1 MLSTL
6 STADVLPMSDGV
18 TSFRTGETLRVWSTP
33 FAELDLEKKLAV
45 QLMHLASQFHGSDYS
60 CAKFGAG
67 GSAITYIPL
76 SINLPDHFRQLK
88 ERQAFYADTEAW
100 WLCDP
105 TPQKLHSADAAT
117 PGFTPPLHSHPSHP
131 VTFVQASPNLQHELQ
146 SAIDTPLIPSAW
158 LYGELPLPKTSDT
171 HPISVSA
178 VIPQELLSSISLHIS
193 LADSS
198 SPTIFNVHPAFSLHR
213 LTSTPAPLLTSPP
226 NVSGLPH
233 CDRPMPT
240 VRPVGKAP
248 LPLSAASS
256 RAHLQVWSR
265 VSMKSALQSAIA
277 SNIHQPVQSSIS
289 IPTDAAA
296 PRLPP
301 LAFGSIDLIG
311 EIFSTSH
318 IDLDINGSPITGP
331 QVRHDRTLSVPSTN
345 SQPVSASSSLGLHYL
360 QNKRPH
366 PNSTLYP
373 PHGIARR
380 PKLAHLGSRLVS
392 HPVISSD
399 SPQPTSPALGN
410 LYLSS
415 CPGKKGPVRGRGAVC
430 RDLEQDLRRIKAL
443 GVGCIV
449 CCLDDEEL
457 NFLGAPWPEYSQAA
471 RDLGLDILRIPIPEG
486 LAPASLELFDTHLT
500 RLISVYTLSGVPVLA
515 HCRGG
520 VGRAGLVACCWML
533 KLGLCGWVSTSDS
546 PDVGDEGQVRRDTL
560 EQVEKVI
567 GVVRR
572 RRSLKAIETYEQVK
586 FLVGFVDY
594 LRRGAHRY
602 K

>member
-1 MLSTL
+1 
-6 STADVLPMSDGV
+6 
-18 TSFRTGETLRVWSTP
+18 
-33 FAELDLEKKLAV
+33 
-45 QLMHLASQFHGSDYS
+45 MHLASQFHGSDYS

-67 GSAITYIPL
+67 D
-76 SINLPDHFRQLK
+76 NLK
-88 ERQAFYADTEAW
+88 ERQALYADTEAW

-105 TPQKLHSADAAT
+105 EPIAT
-117 PGFTPPLHSHPSHP
+117 PGLTLPLHSHPSHP
-131 VTFVQASPNLQHELQ
+131 VAFVQTSPNLQHELQ
-146 SAIDTPLIPSAW
+146 SAIDTPLIPPTW
-158 LYGELPLPKTSDT
+158 LCGEIPIPKTSDT

-178 VIPQELLSSISLHIS
+178 VIPQDLLSSISLHIS

-198 SPTIFNVHPAFSLHR
+198 SPTIFNIHPAFSLHR
-213 LTSTPAPLLTSPP
+213 LTASSASLLTSSSSG
-226 NVSGLPH
+226 VSGRTYS
-233 CDRPMPT
+233 DRPMLPG
-240 VRPVGKAP
+240 RPVGKVP

-256 RAHLQVWSR
+256 RTHLQIWSR
-265 VSMKSALQSAIA
+265 VSMKMT
-277 SNIHQPVQSSIS
+277 P
-289 IPTDAAA
+289 AA

-318 IDLDINGSPITGP
+318 FDLDVNGSPISGSH
-331 QVRHDRTLSVPSTN
+331 VRHDRTLPPSIPT
-345 SQPVSASSSLGLHYL
+345 
-360 QNKRPH
+360 
-366 PNSTLYP
+366 
-373 PHGIARR
+373 HGITRR

-392 HPVISSD
+392 HPATSSD
-399 SPQPTSPALGN
+399 SPQPASPALGN
-410 LYLSS
+410 LFLSS
-415 CPGKKGPVRGRGAVC
+415 CPGKKVRLTGPVRGRGAVC

-471 RDLGLDILRIPIPEG
+471 REIGLDILRIPIPEG
-486 LAPASLELFDTHLT
+486 LAPASLEQFDTHLT
-500 RLISVYTLSGVPVLA
+500 RLISVYTLAGVPVLA

-533 KLGLCGWVSTSDS
+533 KLGLCGWVPTTDNSDA
-546 PDVGDEGQVRRDTL
+546 GDEGQVRRDTL
-560 EQVEKVI
+560 EQAEKVI

-586 FLVGFVDY
+586 FLVGYVDY
-594 LRRGAHRY
+594 LRCGG